1 MLNKYLIQNYDR
13 LKEISLKIA
22 GVKEQEDLLHFVIE
36 ELYKCDQ
43 DRINEIIEKKQMTF
57 YIVRVILNQYNSK
70 TSRYYYKYKKYYEY
84 QTTRI
89 IECLSPDTSKDNTKK
104 KEEVEERLE
113 WIEEKLKDLYWF
125 DAEVFRI
132 YYKEGFSLSEMQ
144 RATKINKNTL
154 YKAIRNVKNYLIN
167 EDKTEKFVSKCM
179 FVIGIIIVLIFI
191 LALR

>member
-104 KEEVEERLE
+104 KEEVEE
-113 WIEEKLKDLYWF
+113 
-125 DAEVFRI
+125 
-132 YYKEGFSLSEMQ
+132 
-144 RATKINKNTL
+144 
-154 YKAIRNVKNYLIN
+154 
-167 EDKTEKFVSKCM
+167 
-179 FVIGIIIVLIFI
+179 
-191 LALR
+191 